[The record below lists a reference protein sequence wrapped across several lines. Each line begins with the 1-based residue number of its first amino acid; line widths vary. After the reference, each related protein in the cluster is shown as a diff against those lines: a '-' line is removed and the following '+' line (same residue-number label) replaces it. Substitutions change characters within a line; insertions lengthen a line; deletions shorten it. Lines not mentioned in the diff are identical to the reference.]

1 MTSMILAALVV
12 AASASGGATMPGPGR
27 GVTVAGAEVT
37 ETMVWGGRPWWVRVW
52 ARPEAHGCVGGVRSA
67 GVCGLSALSV
77 GLGAARAGAHLGMF
91 LGGGLLVG
99 AWRSHD
105 GWSRGVGTLGGRRP
119 RARRAMGRALLGAGV
134 GLWIVQGVARVWDT
148 RPAVCG
154 AGEPAA
160 CSLGVHAGAAL
171 AGLTLAGAGLALGA
185 AGTRALNAGPRL
197 RALRV
202 GPLGLSGGAG
212 LSISGRF

>member
-1 MTSMILAALVV
+1 MILAALVV
-12 AASASGGATMPGPGR
+12 AASAPGGATTPGPGR

-37 ETMVWGGRPWWVRVW
+37 ETTTWGGRPWWVRVW
-52 ARPEAHGCVGGVRSA
+52 ARPDVAGCVAGSGSGGL
-67 GVCGLSALSV
+67 CGPSALSM
-77 GLGAARAGAHLGMF
+77 GLGVARAGASLGMF

-105 GWSRGVGTLGGRRP
+105 GWSRRAGRWGRRP
-119 RARRAMGRALLGAGV
+119 RARRAVGHALLGAGV

-154 AGEPAA
+154 AGDPAA

-185 AGTRALNAGPRL
+185 AGTRALDAGPRL
-197 RALRV
+197 RSLRV
-202 GPLGLSGGAG
+202 GPLGLPGGAG